1 MEFEEAKSQQE
12 KALAVL
18 QKYNVKDSLMWI
30 MEHSIVTEAVK
41 EHYDLDNISKA
52 QSFKFLKNTYE
63 MFFFNLRT
71 TYWDNGSATMGDFR
85 LYFNK
90 EIVLETRFHSDDG
103 WWELDLSIDYEYFI
117 GDRKFDHIGGIK
129 KVKLGDWVK
138 DLPKVVELKKTELDK
153 INKDREIEDKEN
165 AKKRLIE
172 RTKKDFDLGDFEDE

>member
-85 LYFNK
+85 LY
-90 EIVLETRFHSDDG
+90 
-103 WWELDLSIDYEYFI
+103 
-117 GDRKFDHIGGIK
+117 
-129 KVKLGDWVK
+129 
-138 DLPKVVELKKTELDK
+138 
-153 INKDREIEDKEN
+153 
-165 AKKRLIE
+165 
-172 RTKKDFDLGDFEDE
+172 